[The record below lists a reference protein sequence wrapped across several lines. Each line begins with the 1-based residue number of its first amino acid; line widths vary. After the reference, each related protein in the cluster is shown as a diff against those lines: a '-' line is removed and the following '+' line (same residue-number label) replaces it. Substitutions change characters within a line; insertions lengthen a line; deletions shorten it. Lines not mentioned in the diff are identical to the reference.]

1 MAYDSSPVT
10 TPPKLLG
17 PDYFRLKTPAS
28 FQVPSSMKMHETSS
42 TTETSHTTAVQLE
55 IDKESFQDNQL
66 KGTCPTGQESK
77 DHQLQSPGKEEG
89 LTTPGATLAGN
100 EKSIAEEKV
109 RSSESS
115 KSTAKPTHKAQP
127 TIKTRTTPIAEA
139 AILREQLSQQQQQQ
153 QQQQAQTSSQRTPNK
168 RSRHRDWP
176 GREYWREEV
185 KNLDLRIASIS
196 TQQEQGTSSYK
207 QAGNKS
213 SRHVDWPGREY
224 WRKEVGSLV
233 SIGSSTSKG
242 RYHQSESKDKE
253 CRRQVPQS
261 LALSSGSGSSVAG
274 IEKPSRAPYRE
285 PYPSTS
291 RGVSGWFINDL
302 DASDTG
308 PLPTTTPFLHTT
320 DSPPAST
327 IVQQISVTENFILP
341 SSPKSIQEAQPTKN
355 SSHTPTSVSSVSRA
369 EGFSSSE
376 AHQLSE
382 AVFMAT
388 GSTSSDVALA
398 NILQSDEYS
407 RAADDSYYPNP
418 IRPVVD
424 KRRHGGVV
432 GRSVETAS
440 DYELARL
447 MQEELDAESAKR
459 IQQDNG
465 GGSSQYRERGK
476 YQLGV
481 H

>member
-1 MAYDSSPVT
+1 M
-10 TPPKLLG
+10 
-17 PDYFRLKTPAS
+17 
-28 FQVPSSMKMHETSS
+28 
-42 TTETSHTTAVQLE
+42 
-55 IDKESFQDNQL
+55 
-66 KGTCPTGQESK
+66 
-77 DHQLQSPGKEEG
+77 
-89 LTTPGATLAGN
+89 
-100 EKSIAEEKV
+100 
-109 RSSESS
+109 
-115 KSTAKPTHKAQP
+115 
-127 TIKTRTTPIAEA
+127 
-139 AILREQLSQQQQQQ
+139 
-153 QQQQAQTSSQRTPNK
+153 
-168 RSRHRDWP
+168 
-176 GREYWREEV
+176 

-233 SIGSSTSKG
+233 SIGSNTSKG

-465 GGSSQYRERGK
+465 GGSSQYRERVESSGIVSPPVSRDNNVMGRRLVDPNYGRSALDEEGEYNGVDHGRYRPHYARLSSPPADDNLPSPPSWRRQRYVPYVYRPPPPPPDNDIDMSYEALLELEDVSRGVDSETISQHSSTYFYADRDQTSEEK
-476 YQLGV
+476 KCTVCLNEFKNCQLLRRLPCLHAFHRKCIDNWLKESSQCPV
-481 H
+481 CMKDIKEHTVPSTS